1 MLTYNEAVKFEL
13 INRDA
18 LRFDN
23 PSFDSAV
30 IGADY
35 YGRLIYDYDKMV
47 EELMEVD
54 DISYEDAV
62 DFISYNTLRALDY
75 VSSDMKHSLMEE
87 VMYDYKQ

>member
-13 INRDA
+13 IDRDA

-35 YGRLIYDYDKMV
+35 YGRLIYDYDRMV
-47 EELMEVD
+47 EELMEG
-54 DISYEDAV
+54 
-62 DFISYNTLRALDY
+62 R
-75 VSSDMKHSLMEE
+75 
-87 VMYDYKQ
+87 